1 MDTGFNVNNVGGNGS
16 ADGGFLDEGAGSSER
31 SSRDAD
37 GFMSVATRIS
47 SPKRRNSSGVENQLL
62 GWPTLRHLGKKNEQS
77 LDESALAS
85 RYFWPIQQ
93 DDDLYM
99 ASGSSSLH
107 VRSSAFMGHSR
118 ESDADIDLYRLPEQG
133 NSGMGTSSSFLSD
146 DSMMSPVGSLR
157 KAMDNC
163 SLDTYGISGFIDT
176 RARADSPGCYTDS
189 VNNDISSNTSN
200 SGDSDSVSSG
210 IYEMPGDTLD
220 ELQMELYGC
229 NISGNPSQQQE
240 SSKTPSAEANLQLEL
255 AFKDHELSEL
265 NDIVEALNAEMLVQ
279 RSELEAADH
288 KMSQLETSLQC
299 SICLETFSQPHSLG
313 CGHTFCMECLKQW
326 LAQSMQCPTCRSPVQ
341 QRPSIAFVI
350 QDVLQC
356 LGHEDR
362 CLSSSARATS
372 GSGNQDP
379 WRQLFPLPTS
389 GNSGGSYERCRVC
402 TRWTL
407 RGGACPHCDLE
418 RIRRRLASSINVEG
432 STPRQS
438 PAIHMSRLTRRPT
451 QVISRVER
459 LLESVRSEASEYS
472 TSRSERH
479 NTALASSN
487 QTQPGL
493 LVIRR
498 SELET
503 SPLQSPRDSFYAS
516 SHSARERLT
525 SQQRSLRR
533 ANIPDPLERSRLS
546 QRQTREQEATTS
558 SYLDGPTSPGRE
570 RNLHNLT
577 FFRSRYEEPPLS
589 PVSARTIGLGPINS
603 DTRRR
608 SFRERERAPA
618 SRSSHVDLSFTS
630 ETIGYANQQ
639 TSDYPSARND
649 RGHRLFDGGSTH
661 SSSHVLNPRTRSPS
675 DYYVLRLDDNDSTT
689 EEDCPP
695 YGWLVD

>member
-1 MDTGFNVNNVGGNGS
+1 MDTDFNVNNVAGNGS
-16 ADGGFLDEGAGSSER
+16 VDGGFLDEGAGSSER

-47 SPKRRNSSGVENQLL
+47 SPKRSNSSGVENQLL

-77 LDESALAS
+77 LDEGALAS

-93 DDDLYM
+93 EDDLYM
-99 ASGSSSLH
+99 ASGSSSLR
-107 VRSSAFMGHSR
+107 VRSNAFMGHSR
-118 ESDADIDLYRLPEQG
+118 ESDADIDLYRLAEQD

-176 RARADSPGCYTDS
+176 SARADSPGCYTDS

-459 LLESVRSEASEYS
+459 LS
-472 TSRSERH
+472 
-479 NTALASSN
+479 
-487 QTQPGL
+487 
-493 LVIRR
+493 
-498 SELET
+498 
-503 SPLQSPRDSFYAS
+503 
-516 SHSARERLT
+516 
-525 SQQRSLRR
+525 
-533 ANIPDPLERSRLS
+533 
-546 QRQTREQEATTS
+546 
-558 SYLDGPTSPGRE
+558 
-570 RNLHNLT
+570 
-577 FFRSRYEEPPLS
+577 
-589 PVSARTIGLGPINS
+589 PINS

-630 ETIGYANQQ
+630 GTIGYANQQ

-649 RGHRLFDGGSTH
+649 RSHRLFDGGGTH